1 MFYNLNSA
9 SLTNN
14 FTSYLTLKK
23 IQQSNILEN
32 KIENFIE
39 NKDLLYDERNGLY
52 RNRPIF
58 EFIRL
63 KFSNSILT
71 IVYILIKLLYLII
84 AIVQILMM
92 NTFLS
97 NKQYNFYGSEVIN
110 NILNGR
116 ADLGNSTDSKIFP
129 K

>member
-1 MFYNLNSA
+1 
-9 SLTNN
+9 
-14 FTSYLTLKK
+14 LKK